1 MRVAVIGVG
10 NIGSALAS
18 SLTDAGHD
26 VVVAASNAEKAQ
38 QAAAGLECEPA
49 PSPREAADG
58 ADAVVLAIPFP
69 ATEEVAGEIRDEVAG
84 KPVID
89 VTNSQAVVETGTSN
103 AEAIQGWLPE
113 AHVVKAFNTVFA
125 SQLSKARDERA
136 VDGRTLDGFIA
147 GDDAEAKATVETI
160 VRDAGLEPLDIGGL
174 RMARALE
181 GMAWTNISL
190 NMAKG
195 WPWTSA
201 WKLVR

>member
-10 NIGSALAS
+10 NIGGALAS

-38 QAAAGLECEPA
+38 QAAAGLDCEPA
-49 PSPREAADG
+49 PSPREAVEG
-58 ADAVVLAIPFP
+58 ADAVVLAIPY
-69 ATEEVAGEIRDEVAG
+69 AAVGEVAEEIRAEVEG

-89 VTNSQAVVETGTSN
+89 VTNSQSVIESGRSN
-103 AEAIQGWLPE
+103 AEAIQEQLPE

-125 SQLSKARDERA
+125 SQLARARE
-136 VDGRTLDGFIA
+136 DGSLDGYIA
-147 GDDAEAKATVETI
+147 GDDAEAKATVAPI
-160 VRDAGLEPLDIGGL
+160 VRDAGLEPLDVGDL

-190 NMAKG
+190 NMANN
-195 WPWTSA
+195 WPWQSA

>member
-18 SLTDAGHD
+18 SLTEAGHD

-49 PSPREAADG
+49 PSPHEAVDG
-58 ADAVVLAIPFP
+58 AEAVVLAIPFA

-89 VTNSQAVVETGTSN
+89 VTNSQAVVETGKSN
-103 AEAIQGWLPE
+103 AESIQEMLPE

-125 SQLSKARDERA
+125 SQLSTARENGA
-136 VDGRTLDGFIA
+136 LDGFIA
-147 GDDAEAKATVETI
+147 GDDADAKATVSTI
-160 VRDAGLEPLDIGGL
+160 VRDAGLEPLDVGGL
-174 RMARALE
+174 RMARVLE
-181 GMAWTNISL
+181 GMAWANISL
-190 NMAKG
+190 NMANN
-195 WPWTSA
+195 WPWQSA

>member
-10 NIGSALAS
+10 NIGGALAS
-18 SLTDAGHD
+18 ALTDAGHD
-26 VVVAASNAEKAQ
+26 VVVAASNAEKAT

-49 PSPREAADG
+49 ASPGQAAAG
-58 ADAVVLAIPFP
+58 ADAVVLAVPFG
-69 ATEEVAGEIRDEVAG
+69 AVAEVVDEIRDEVDG

-89 VTNSQAVVETGTSN
+89 VTNSQSVIESGRSN
-103 AEAIQGWLPE
+103 AEQIQEQLPQ

-125 SQLSKARDERA
+125 SQLAKARDN
-136 VDGRTLDGFIA
+136 GSLDGFIA
-147 GDDAEAKATVETI
+147 GDDAAAKATVATI
-160 VRDAGLEPLDIGGL
+160 VRDAGLEPLDVGDL

-190 NMAKG
+190 NMANS
-195 WPWTSA
+195 WPWQSA

>member
-18 SLTDAGHD
+18 SLTDAGHE

-49 PSPREAADG
+49 PNPQQAVDG
-58 ADAVVLAIPFP
+58 ADAIVLAIPFT
-69 ATEEVAGEIRDEVAG
+69 AAEAVAGEIRDEVAG
-84 KPVID
+84 KPIID
-89 VTNSQAVVETGTSN
+89 VTNSQAVVETGKSN
-103 AEAIQGWLPE
+103 AETIQEMLPE

-125 SQLSKARDERA
+125 SQLTNARE
-136 VDGRTLDGFIA
+136 TKSLDGFIA
-147 GDDAEAKATVETI
+147 GDDAAAKATVATI
-160 VRDAGLEPLDIGGL
+160 VRDAGLEPLDVGGL

-190 NMAKG
+190 NVANN
-195 WPWTSA
+195 WPWQSA

>member
-1 MRVAVIGVG
+1 
-10 NIGSALAS
+10 
-18 SLTDAGHD
+18 
-26 VVVAASNAEKAQ
+26 VVVAASNPEKAQ

-58 ADAVVLAIPFP
+58 ADAVVLAVPFP
-69 ATEEVAGEIRDEVAG
+69 AAEAVADEIRDEVAG

-89 VTNSQAVVETGTSN
+89 VTNSPAVVETGTSN
-103 AEAIQGWLPE
+103 AETIQGWLPE

-125 SQLSKARDERA
+125 SQLNAARDGRA
-136 VDGRTLDGFIA
+136 DRRPLDGFIA
-147 GDDAEAKATVETI
+147 GDDAGAKATVESI
-160 VRDAGLEPLDIGGL
+160 VRDTGLEPLDVGDL

-190 NMAKG
+190 NMANG